1 MNQKYALLAI
11 TLGLL
16 LAGWMDGQDAKLMEA
31 KPITV
36 ACVSCAGGVR

>member
-31 KPITV
+31 KPLIV
-36 ACVSCAGGVR
+36 SCVSCAGGVR

>member
-11 TLGLL
+11 SIGLL
-16 LAGWMDGQDAKLMEA
+16 LAGWMDANDAKLMEA
-31 KPITV
+31 KPVTL